1 VLNSTQA
8 VRVNIAIMRAFVKLR
23 ETLATNRELALKFE
37 DLARR
42 VDSHDEAIAGLI
54 ATIREL
60 MEAPQ
65 PTKPRIGF
73 G

>member
-1 VLNSTQA
+1 
-8 VRVNIAIMRAFVKLR
+8 LR